1 MDIYDNST
9 NKVIKV
15 KNKKDFSFAK
25 NILVPFSSGLA
36 GAALVVGLCVG
47 VSPIRGL
54 IANNLSSANDSTPVV
69 TATTVSN
76 INTSQISLSDYS
88 DTSVGV
94 AAKVLPSVS
103 SIT

>member
-1 MDIYDNST
+1 MDIYDNKT

-54 IANNLSSANDSTPVV
+54 IANNLSSLTLFSRKTLVV
-69 TATTVSN
+69 P
-76 INTSQISLSDYS
+76 
-88 DTSVGV
+88 
-94 AAKVLPSVS
+94 LPKGLELLLVKMV
-103 SIT
+103 IF